1 MPRMHEA
8 MIKHVKQNRGRT
20 YESMVAILGSLY
32 LVIIS
37 SNAPLSF
44 HYVYIRAF
52 EHRFSSFFIYFDM
65 QVSCSIYFKNLPLA

>member
-1 MPRMHEA
+1 MPRMQEA
-8 MIKHVKQNRGRT
+8 KIKHAKQNSGRT

-52 EHRFSSFFIYFDM
+52 EHRFSSFFICFDM
-65 QVSCSIYFKNLPLA
+65 

>member
-8 MIKHVKQNRGRT
+8 KIKHAKQNRGRI
-20 YESMVAILGSLY
+20 YEIMVAILGSLC

-52 EHRFSSFFIYFDM
+52 EHRFSHYFMCFDM
-65 QVSCSIYFKNLPLA
+65 